1 MVRFRDD
8 RLELAAA
15 WVDLAEAALLP
26 WVMVVGKKRSK
37 RLVMDTLRDMDGAP
51 VLAPNPVGDITQ
63 GPLLGLKAALGSA
76 GVGTVLWNVSFKR
89 DRSDGPE
96 WRAVD
101 PSASSGLKH
110 HRPKHEPAPLPI
122 ERVPSGHPRR
132 EPAIKGLRWSGI

>member
-76 GVGTVLWNVSFKR
+76 GVGTVLWNVSLER
-89 DRSDGPE
+89 NRSSGPE
-96 WRAVD
+96 WRVVD
-101 PSASSGLKH
+101 PSASSGPKH
-110 HRPKHEPAPLPI
+110 HRPKHESAPESI
-122 ERVPSGHPRR
+122 ERVPSGDRR
-132 EPAIKGLRWSGI
+132 ADAADCNR